1 MKPESAASWS
11 NSGQAF
17 QSLDQPHDRQRV
29 PVTVV
34 EQVSP
39 DSVSFV
45 LRNLVHDEEEP
56 GDFHASLGRTRT
68 GSVQDDALPKT
79 MARLS
84 SNVDSNV
91 A

>member
-1 MKPESAASWS
+1 MEQLGPV
-11 NSGQAF
+11 
-17 QSLDQPHDRQRV
+17 QSLDQPDHRQRI

-56 GDFHASLGRTRT
+56 GDFDASVPGLLLRNLILYC
-68 GSVQDDALPKT
+68 SAL
-79 MARLS
+79 MRNAL
-84 SNVDSNV
+84 

>member
-1 MKPESAASWS
+1 M
-11 NSGQAF
+11 
-17 QSLDQPHDRQRV
+17 
-29 PVTVV
+29 TVV

-56 GDFHASLGRTRT
+56 GDVDASLARTRT
-68 GSVQDDALPKT
+68 GSVQDAALPKT
-79 MARLS
+79 MGRLS